1 MTKIYLGLFVVL
13 IILTGCTA
21 AQKAYLGFAIESV
34 KDTKDTIAS
43 GLIASMCGISV
54 GAYYRLKN
62 PTHKEGIRKL
72 CGGSNT
78 IELERGD

>member
-1 MTKIYLGLFVVL
+1 MIKSVLLVSVLFL
-13 IILTGCTA
+13 SGCTT
-21 AQKAYLGFAIESV
+21 AQKAYLGFAIESI

-72 CGGSNT
+72 CGGSNM
-78 IELERGD
+78 IELENGD